1 MISNS
6 IDLYA
11 EQWSKREQV
20 HLKYLSEWK
29 DQIKELVVERISSL
43 KEKIQSPKQKILS
56 DPDVKDTLRRLHD
69 DFVLVPADNAA
80 NNVIVV
86 CKKYYIQTLIKV
98 LDINT
103 TNISPNSTYIPSTDS
118 FHEVLK
124 SHCNFIESVGL
135 EMSEEDKIFLI
146 CTGLQNYIR
155 SLSNIALLLA
165 PINVPQKICHAYSP
179 KC

>member
-11 EQWSKREQV
+11 EQWSKQEQV
-20 HLKYLSEWK
+20 DLKYLSEWK

-43 KEKIQSPKQKILS
+43 KEKIRSPKQKILS
-56 DPDVKDTLRRLHD
+56 DPDVKDTLRGLHD
-69 DFVLVPADNAA
+69 DFVLVSADKAA

-86 CKKYYIQTLIKV
+86 CIRYYIETLIKE
-98 LDINT
+98 LGINT

-118 FHEVLK
+118 FHEILK
-124 SHCNFIESVGL
+124 SHFKFIESMGL
-135 EMSEEDKIFLI
+135 EMSEEDKNLPYLYW
-146 CTGLQNYIR
+146 TPKLH
-155 SLSNIALLLA
+155 NIALLLA
-165 PINVPQKICHAYSP
+165 PVNVPQKICHAYSP